1 MRTVAVVG
9 TSLAGLRA
17 AQELRAQ
24 GFDGRL
30 VMIGAEPPYDRPP
43 LSKDFLLG
51 KVSADDIALAGQDD
65 LDALAA
71 EWHLGV
77 RAEKLGR
84 EGVTLGDGTMI
95 ATDGYV
101 IATGAVAR
109 TLDAARDLDGV
120 HTLRTLEDALAL
132 KQALAAGPSA
142 VVVIGAGFIG
152 AEVASACRLL
162 GHEVSVV
169 EAMPVPLGPVLGAR
183 MGAVCGELHAENDVR
198 LIAGVPVAGFTGTGR
213 VTGVR
218 LADGR
223 EIRADLVVAGVGAR
237 PATEWLTGSGLAV
250 DDGVLVDS
258 GCVTANPRVIA
269 VGDVARYRCPLRG
282 VRVRAEHWTAAGEQP
297 GVAVS
302 NLLAGSTVTHFAR
315 HGYFWSDQYG
325 RRLQFAG
332 VATEDVR
339 IAEGDTASKRFV
351 ATYHRGDVVTGVF
364 AIDSPRPFTR
374 LRRALNSVGEPASAI
389 DVGRALPGHRP
400 SRMR

>member
-1 MRTVAVVG
+1 LRTVAVVG

-51 KVSADDIALAGQDD
+51 KVSAGDIALAGQDD

-84 EGVTLGDGTMI
+84 EGVTVGDGTTI
-95 ATDGYV
+95 AADGYV

-109 TLDAARDLDGV
+109 TLDAARNLDGV
-120 HTLRTLEDALAL
+120 HTLRSLEDAIAL
-132 KQALAAGPSA
+132 KRALAAGPSS

-162 GHEVSVV
+162 GHDVSVI
-169 EAMPVPLGPVLGAR
+169 EAMPVPLAAVLGAR

-198 LIAGVPVAGFTGTGR
+198 LSAGVPVAGFTGTGR

-282 VRVRAEHWTAAGEQP
+282 VRIRAEHWTAAGEQP
-297 GVAVS
+297 GVAVA

-339 IAEGDTASKRFV
+339 IVEGDVASKRFV
-351 ATYHRGDVVTGVF
+351 ATYHRGDVPTGVF
-364 AIDSPRPFTR
+364 AIDSPRPFTK
-374 LRRALNSVGEPASAI
+374 LRRAL
-389 DVGRALPGHRP
+389 
-400 SRMR
+400 

>member
-1 MRTVAVVG
+1 LRTVAVVG
-9 TSLAGLRA
+9 TSLAGLRS

-51 KVSADDIALAGQDD
+51 KASAEDLALAEQAG
-65 LDALAA
+65 LDALEA

-77 RAEKLGR
+77 RAERLTGD
-84 EGVTLGDGTMI
+84 GVTLDDGRTI
-95 ATDGYV
+95 AADGYV

-109 TLDAARDLDGV
+109 TLGAARNLKGV
-120 HTLRTLEDALAL
+120 HTLRTLDDAVAL
-132 KQALAAGPSA
+132 KRGLAAGPAA

-162 GHEVSVV
+162 GHDVTVI
-169 EAMPVPLGPVLGAR
+169 EAMPVPLASVVGPE
-183 MGAVCGELHAENDVR
+183 MGAVCGGLHAESEVR
-198 LIAGVPVAGFTGTGR
+198 LLAGVPVAAFAGTDR

-223 EIRADLVVAGVGAR
+223 EIAADLVVAGVGAR
-237 PATEWLTGSGLAV
+237 PATDWLTGSGLAV

-258 GCVTANPRVIA
+258 GCVTANPRVVA
-269 VGDVARYRCPLRG
+269 VGDVARYRCRLRG
-282 VRVRAEHWTAAGEQP
+282 RRLRAEHWTAANEQA
-297 GVAVS
+297 GVAVA
-302 NLLAGSTVTHFAR
+302 NLLTGATVTHFAR

-325 RRLQFAG
+325 RRIQFAG

-339 IAEGDTASKRFV
+339 IVEGDVAAKRFV
-351 ATYHRGDVVTGVF
+351 AAYYRDDALTGVF

-374 LRRALNSVGEPASAI
+374 LRRSL
-389 DVGRALPGHRP
+389 
-400 SRMR
+400 

>member
-9 TSLAGLRA
+9 TSLAGLRS
-17 AQELRAQ
+17 AQELRAR
-24 GFDGRL
+24 GFGGRL

-51 KVSADDIALAGQDD
+51 KVSAEDLALAGQDCLD
-65 LDALAA
+65 GLDA
-71 EWHLGV
+71 EWRIGV
-77 RAEKLGR
+77 RAEKFGR
-84 EGVTLGDGTMI
+84 EGVTLADGTTI
-95 ATDGYV
+95 TADGYV

-109 TLDAARDLDGV
+109 TLGAARNLKGV
-120 HTLRTLEDALAL
+120 HTLRTLDDAVCL
-132 KQALAAGPSA
+132 KQDLAAGPVS
-142 VVVIGAGFIG
+142 VVVVGAGFIG

-162 GHEVSVV
+162 GHDVTVI
-169 EAMPVPLGPVLGAR
+169 EAMPVPLAPVLGAR
-183 MGAVCGELHAENDVR
+183 MGVVCGELHAENDVR
-198 LIAGVPVAGFTGTGR
+198 LIAGVAVAGFAGTER

-269 VGDVARYRCPLRG
+269 VGDVARYRCRLRGRG
-282 VRVRAEHWTAAGEQP
+282 VRSEHWTAANEQA
-297 GVAVS
+297 GAAVE
-302 NLLAGSTVTHFAR
+302 NLLAGVTVTHFAR

-339 IAEGDTASKRFV
+339 IVEGDVASKRFV
-351 ATYHRGDVVTGVF
+351 ATYHRGDVLAGVF
-364 AIDSPRPFTR
+364 AIDSPRPFTK
-374 LRRALNSVGEPASAI
+374 LRRAL
-389 DVGRALPGHRP
+389 
-400 SRMR
+400 

>member
-9 TSLAGLRA
+9 TSLAGLRS
-17 AQELRAQ
+17 AQELRAR
-24 GFDGRL
+24 GFGGRL
-30 VMIGAEPPYDRPP
+30 VMIGAEAPYDRPP

-51 KVSADDIALAGQDD
+51 KVSADDLALAGQDG
-65 LDALAA
+65 LDALDA

-77 RAEKLGR
+77 RAGKLGR
-84 EGVTLGDGTMI
+84 EGVTLTDGTTI
-95 ATDGYV
+95 AADGYV

-109 TLDAARDLDGV
+109 TLGAARNLKGV
-120 HTLRTLEDALAL
+120 HTLRTLGDAVSV
-132 KQALAAGPSA
+132 KQELAAGPAS
-142 VVVIGAGFIG
+142 VVVVGAGFIG

-162 GHEVSVV
+162 GNDVTVI
-169 EAMPVPLGPVLGAR
+169 EAMPVPLAPVLGAR

-198 LIAGVPVAGFTGTGR
+198 LIAGVAVAGFAGTDR

-223 EIRADLVVAGVGAR
+223 EIRADLVVAGVGSR

-269 VGDVARYRCPLRG
+269 VGDVARYRCRLRG
-282 VRVRAEHWTAAGEQP
+282 RRVRAEHWTAANEQA
-297 GVAVS
+297 GVAVE
-302 NLLAGSTVTHFAR
+302 NLLAGATVTHFAR

-339 IAEGDTASKRFV
+339 IVEGDVASKRFV
-351 ATYHRGDVVTGVF
+351 AAYHRGDVLTGVF
-364 AIDSPRPFTR
+364 AIDSPRPFTK
-374 LRRALNSVGEPASAI
+374 LRRAL
-389 DVGRALPGHRP
+389 
-400 SRMR
+400 

>member
-9 TSLAGLRA
+9 TSLAGLRS

-24 GFDGRL
+24 GFGGRL

-51 KVSADDIALAGQDD
+51 KVSTADLALADQPD
-65 LDALAA
+65 LDALDA
-71 EWHLGV
+71 EWRIGI
-77 RAEKLGR
+77 RAEGLTGD
-84 EGVTLGDGTMI
+84 GVTLEDGTTI
-95 ATDGYV
+95 VADGYV

-109 TLDAARDLDGV
+109 TLGAARDLKGV
-120 HTLRTLEDALAL
+120 HTLRTLDDAIAL
-132 KQALAAGPSA
+132 KRDLAAGPGS

-162 GHEVSVV
+162 GHEVTVI
-169 EAMPVPLGPVLGAR
+169 EAMPVPLASVVGPE
-183 MGAVCGELHAENDVR
+183 MGAVCGGLHAESDVR
-198 LIAGVPVAGFTGTGR
+198 LMTGVAVAGFGGTDR
-213 VTGVR
+213 VTSVK

-223 EIRADLVVAGVGAR
+223 EIPADLVVAGVGAR
-237 PATEWLTGSGLAV
+237 PVTEWLTGSGLAV

-269 VGDVARYRCPLRG
+269 VGDVARYRCRLRG
-282 VRVRAEHWTAAGEQP
+282 RRIRAEHWTAANEQA
-297 GVAVS
+297 GVAVA

-325 RRLQFAG
+325 RRIQFAG

-339 IAEGDTASKRFV
+339 IVEGDVASKRFV
-351 ATYHRGDVVTGVF
+351 ATYHRDDALTGVF
-364 AIDSPRPFTR
+364 AMDSPRPFTR
-374 LRRALNSVGEPASAI
+374 LRRSL
-389 DVGRALPGHRP
+389 
-400 SRMR
+400 

>member
-9 TSLAGLRA
+9 TSLAGLRS
-17 AQELRAQ
+17 AQELRAR

-51 KVSADDIALAGQDD
+51 KVSADDLALAGQAD

-77 RAEKLGR
+77 RAERLGGD
-84 EGVTLGDGTMI
+84 GVTLDNGTTI
-95 ATDGYV
+95 AADGYV

-109 TLDAARDLDGV
+109 TLGAARNLKGV
-120 HTLRTLEDALAL
+120 HTLRTLDDAVSL
-132 KQALAAGPSA
+132 KRELAAGPGP

-162 GHEVSVV
+162 GHDVTVI
-169 EAMPVPLGPVLGAR
+169 EAMPVPLASVVGPE
-183 MGAVCGELHAENDVR
+183 MGTVCAGLHVESDVR
-198 LIAGVPVAGFTGTGR
+198 LIAGVPVAGFAGTDR

-223 EIRADLVVAGVGAR
+223 EIPADLVVAGVGAR
-237 PATEWLTGSGLAV
+237 PVTEWLTGSGLAV

-269 VGDVARYRCPLRG
+269 VGDVARYRCRLRG
-282 VRVRAEHWTAAGEQP
+282 RRVRAEHWTAACEQA
-297 GVAVS
+297 GVAVA
-302 NLLAGSTVTHFAR
+302 NLLAGATVTHFAR

-339 IAEGDTASKRFV
+339 IAEGDVASKRFV
-351 ATYHRGDVVTGVF
+351 ATYHRGDALTGVF
-364 AIDSPRPFTR
+364 AIDSPRPFTK
-374 LRRALNSVGEPASAI
+374 LRRAL
-389 DVGRALPGHRP
+389 
-400 SRMR
+400 

>member
-9 TSLAGLRA
+9 TSLAGLRS
-17 AQELRAQ
+17 AQELRTR

-51 KVSADDIALAGQDD
+51 KVSAGDLVLAGQDD
-65 LDALAA
+65 LDALGA

-77 RAEKLGR
+77 RAERLGR
-84 EGVTLGDGTMI
+84 EGVTLSDGTTI
-95 ATDGYV
+95 AADGYV

-109 TLDAARDLDGV
+109 TLGAAGNLNGV
-120 HTLRTLEDALAL
+120 HTLRTLGDAVSL
-132 KQALAAGPSA
+132 KQDLATGPAS
-142 VVVIGAGFIG
+142 VVVVGAGFIG

-162 GHEVSVV
+162 GHDVTVI
-169 EAMPVPLGPVLGAR
+169 EAMPVPLAPVLGAR

-198 LIAGVPVAGFTGTGR
+198 LIAGVAVAGFAGADR

-223 EIRADLVVAGVGAR
+223 EIRADLVVAGIGAR
-237 PATEWLTGSGLAV
+237 PATDWLTGSGIAV

-258 GCVTANPRVIA
+258 GCVTVNPRVIA
-269 VGDVARYRCPLRG
+269 VGDVARYRCRLRG
-282 VRVRAEHWTAAGEQP
+282 RRVRAEHWTAANEQA
-297 GVAVS
+297 GVAVE
-302 NLLAGSTVTHFAR
+302 NLLAGATVTHFAR

-339 IAEGDTASKRFV
+339 IVEGDLASKRFV
-351 ATYHRGDVVTGVF
+351 AAYHRGDALTGVF

-374 LRRALNSVGEPASAI
+374 LRRAL
-389 DVGRALPGHRP
+389 
-400 SRMR
+400 

>member
-9 TSLAGLRA
+9 TSLAGLRS

-24 GFDGRL
+24 GFAGRL

-51 KVSADDIALAGQDD
+51 KVSADDLALAGQDD
-65 LDALAA
+65 LDALDA

-77 RAEKLGR
+77 RAGKLGR
-84 EGVTLGDGTMI
+84 EGVTLADSTTI
-95 ATDGYV
+95 AADGYV

-109 TLDAARDLDGV
+109 TLGAARNLNGV
-120 HTLRTLEDALAL
+120 HTLRTLDDAVSL
-132 KQALAAGPSA
+132 KQALAAGPAS

-162 GHEVSVV
+162 GHGVTVI
-169 EAMPVPLGPVLGAR
+169 EAMAVPLAPVLGAR

-198 LIAGVPVAGFTGTGR
+198 LIAGVAVAGFAGAGH

-223 EIRADLVVAGVGAR
+223 EIRADLVVTGVGAR
-237 PATEWLTGSGLAV
+237 PATGWLTGSGLAV

-269 VGDVARYRCPLRG
+269 VGDVARYRCRLRG
-282 VRVRAEHWTAAGEQP
+282 RRVRAEHWTAAGEQA
-297 GVAVS
+297 GVAVA
-302 NLLAGSTVTHFAR
+302 NLLAGATVTHFAR

-339 IAEGDTASKRFV
+339 IVEGDVASKRFV
-351 ATYHRGDVVTGVF
+351 ATYHREDVLTGVF

-374 LRRALNSVGEPASAI
+374 LRRSL
-389 DVGRALPGHRP
+389 
-400 SRMR
+400 

>member
-1 MRTVAVVG
+1 MRSVAVVG
-9 TSLAGLRA
+9 TSLAGLRS
-17 AQELRAQ
+17 AQELRGR

-43 LSKDFLLG
+43 LSKEFLLG
-51 KVSADDIALAGQDD
+51 KASADDLALAGQDD

-77 RAEKLGR
+77 RAEKFGR
-84 EGVTLGDGTMI
+84 EGVTLGDGTTI
-95 ATDGYV
+95 TADGYV

-109 TLDAARDLDGV
+109 TLGAARKLNGV
-120 HTLRTLEDALAL
+120 HTLRTLGDAAAL
-132 KQALAAGPSA
+132 KRDLAAGPSSVA
-142 VVVIGAGFIG
+142 VIGAGFIG

-162 GHEVSVV
+162 GHEVTVI
-169 EAMPVPLGPVLGAR
+169 EALPVPLAAVLGAR
-183 MGAVCGELHAENDVR
+183 MGAVCGELHTGNDVR
-198 LIAGVPVAGFTGTGR
+198 LITGVPVDGFTGTGR

-223 EIRADLVVAGVGAR
+223 EIHADLVVAGVGAR
-237 PATEWLTGSGLAV
+237 PATGWLTGSGIAV
-250 DDGVLVDS
+250 DDGVLTDS

-269 VGDVARYRCPLRG
+269 VGDVARYQCRLRG
-282 VRVRAEHWTAAGEQP
+282 RRVRAEHWTAAGEQP
-297 GVAVS
+297 RVAVA

-339 IAEGDTASKRFV
+339 IAEGDVASKRFV
-351 ATYHRGDVVTGVF
+351 ATYHRDDVLTGVF

-374 LRRALNSVGEPASAI
+374 LRRAL
-389 DVGRALPGHRP
+389 
-400 SRMR
+400 

>member
-9 TSLAGLRA
+9 TSLAGLRS
-17 AQELRAQ
+17 AQELRAR
-24 GFDGRL
+24 GFGGRL

-51 KVSADDIALAGQDD
+51 KVSADDLALAGQAG
-65 LDALAA
+65 LDALEA

-77 RAEKLGR
+77 RAEKLG
-84 EGVTLGDGTMI
+84 GDGVVLDDGTTI
-95 ATDGYV
+95 AADGYV

-109 TLDAARDLDGV
+109 TLGAARNLKGV
-120 HTLRTLEDALAL
+120 HTLRTLADATSL
-132 KQALAAGPSA
+132 KRDLAAGPSS

-152 AEVASACRLL
+152 AEVASACRSL
-162 GHEVSVV
+162 GNDVTVI
-169 EAMPVPLGPVLGAR
+169 EAMAVPLAPVVGPE
-183 MGAVCGELHAENDVR
+183 MGAVCGALHAENDVR
-198 LIAGVPVAGFTGTGR
+198 LLAGVPVAGLTGTDR

-223 EIRADLVVAGVGAR
+223 MIPADLVVAGVGAR
-237 PATEWLTGSGLAV
+237 PVTEWLTGSGLAV

-282 VRVRAEHWTAAGEQP
+282 RRIRAEHWTAANDQP
-297 GVAVS
+297 AVAVA

-325 RRLQFAG
+325 HRIQFAG

-339 IAEGDTASKRFV
+339 IVEGDVTSKRFV
-351 ATYHRGDVVTGVF
+351 AAFHRDDVLTGVF

-374 LRRALNSVGEPASAI
+374 LRRSL
-389 DVGRALPGHRP
+389 
-400 SRMR
+400 

>member
-9 TSLAGLRA
+9 TSLAGLRS
-17 AQELRAQ
+17 AQELRAR
-24 GFDGRL
+24 GFGGRL
-30 VMIGAEPPYDRPP
+30 VMIGAEAPYDRPP

-51 KVSADDIALAGQDD
+51 KVSADDLALAGQDG
-65 LDALAA
+65 LDALDA

-77 RAEKLGR
+77 RAGKLGS
-84 EGVTLGDGTMI
+84 EGVTLTDGTTI
-95 ATDGYV
+95 AADGYV

-109 TLDAARDLDGV
+109 TLGATRNLKGV
-120 HTLRTLEDALAL
+120 HTLRTLGDAVAVKQDLAE
-132 KQALAAGPSA
+132 GPAS
-142 VVVIGAGFIG
+142 VVVVGAGFIG

-162 GHEVSVV
+162 GHDVTVI
-169 EAMPVPLGPVLGAR
+169 EAMPVPLAPVLGAR

-198 LIAGVPVAGFTGTGR
+198 LIAGVAVAGFAGTDR

-269 VGDVARYRCPLRG
+269 VGDVARYRCRLRG
-282 VRVRAEHWTAAGEQP
+282 RRVRAEHWTAANEQA
-297 GVAVS
+297 GVAVG
-302 NLLAGSTVTHFAR
+302 NLLAGATVTHFAR

-332 VATEDVR
+332 VATEEVR
-339 IAEGDTASKRFV
+339 IVEGDVASKRFV
-351 ATYHRGDVVTGVF
+351 AAYHRGDVLTGVF
-364 AIDSPRPFTR
+364 AIDSPRPFTK
-374 LRRALNSVGEPASAI
+374 LRRAL
-389 DVGRALPGHRP
+389 
-400 SRMR
+400 

>member
-9 TSLAGLRA
+9 TSLAGLRS
-17 AQELRAQ
+17 AQELRER

-51 KVSADDIALAGQDD
+51 KVSAGDLALAGPDG

-84 EGVTLGDGTMI
+84 EGVTLADGTTI
-95 ATDGYV
+95 AADGYV

-109 TLDAARDLDGV
+109 TLGVARNLNGV
-120 HTLRTLEDALAL
+120 HTLRTIDDAVSL
-132 KQALAAGPSA
+132 KRDLAAGPASVI
-142 VVVIGAGFIG
+142 VVGAGFIG

-162 GHEVSVV
+162 GHDVTVI
-169 EAMPVPLGPVLGAR
+169 EAMPVPLAPVLGAR

-198 LIAGVPVAGFTGTGR
+198 LITGVAVAGFAGADR

-223 EIRADLVVAGVGAR
+223 EFRADLVVAGVGAR
-237 PATEWLTGSGLAV
+237 PATGWLTGSGLAV

-269 VGDVARYRCPLRG
+269 VGDVARYQCRSRG
-282 VRVRAEHWTAAGEQP
+282 RRVRSEHWTAANEQA
-297 GVAVS
+297 GVAVA
-302 NLLAGSTVTHFAR
+302 NLLAGATVTHFAR

-339 IAEGDTASKRFV
+339 IVEGDVASKRFV
-351 ATYHRGDVVTGVF
+351 AAYHRGDVLTGVF

-374 LRRALNSVGEPASAI
+374 LRRAL
-389 DVGRALPGHRP
+389 
-400 SRMR
+400 

>member
-51 KVSADDIALAGQDD
+51 KVSADDIALAGQGD

-84 EGVTLGDGTMI
+84 EGVTLGDGTTI
-95 ATDGYV
+95 AADGYV

-109 TLDAARDLDGV
+109 TLGAARNLDGV
-120 HTLRTLEDALAL
+120 HTLRTLEDAVAL
-132 KQALAAGPSA
+132 KQALAAGPSV

-162 GHEVSVV
+162 GHEVNVI
-169 EAMPVPLGPVLGAR
+169 EAMSVPLAPVLGAR

-237 PATEWLTGSGLAV
+237 PATGWLTGSGLAV

-258 GCVTANPRVIA
+258 GCVTVNPRVIA

-282 VRVRAEHWTAAGEQP
+282 VRVRAEHWTAAGDQP
-297 GVAVS
+297 GVAVA

-332 VATEDVR
+332 VTTEDVR
-339 IAEGDTASKRFV
+339 IAEGDVASKRFV
-351 ATYHRGDVVTGVF
+351 ATYHRGDVLTGVF

-374 LRRALNSVGEPASAI
+374 LRRAL
-389 DVGRALPGHRP
+389 
-400 SRMR
+400 

>member
-17 AQELRAQ
+17 AQELRGR

-51 KVSADDIALAGQDD
+51 KVSAEDLALAGQDD
-65 LDALAA
+65 LAALDA

-77 RAEKLGR
+77 RAERLGAA
-84 EGVTLGDGTMI
+84 GVTLEDGTTI
-95 ATDGYV
+95 AADGYV
-101 IATGAVAR
+101 VATGAAAR
-109 TLDAARDLDGV
+109 TLDAARKLNGV
-120 HTLRTLEDALAL
+120 HTLRTLDDAVSL
-132 KQALAAGPSA
+132 KQGLAAGPGS

-162 GHEVSVV
+162 GHDVTVI
-169 EAMPVPLGPVLGAR
+169 EAMPVPLAPVIGPE
-183 MGAVCGELHAENDVR
+183 MGTVCAGLHAEGDVR
-198 LIAGVPVAGFTGTGR
+198 LIAGVPVAGFAGADR

-223 EIRADLVVAGVGAR
+223 EIPADLVVAGVGAR

-269 VGDVARYRCPLRG
+269 VGDVARYRCRLRG
-282 VRVRAEHWTAAGEQP
+282 RRVRAEHWTAANEQA
-297 GVAVS
+297 GVAVA
-302 NLLAGSTVTHFAR
+302 NLLAGETVTHFAR

-339 IAEGDTASKRFV
+339 IVEGDVASKRFV
-351 ATYHRGDVVTGVF
+351 ATYHRGESLAGVF

-374 LRRALNSVGEPASAI
+374 LRRAL
-389 DVGRALPGHRP
+389 
-400 SRMR
+400 

>member
-1 MRTVAVVG
+1 LRTVAVVG
-9 TSLAGLRA
+9 TSLAGLRS
-17 AQELRAQ
+17 AQELRAR
-24 GFDGRL
+24 GFGGRL
-30 VMIGAEPPYDRPP
+30 VMIGAEAPYDRPP

-51 KVSADDIALAGQDD
+51 KVSADDLALAGQDG
-65 LDALAA
+65 LDALDA

-77 RAEKLGR
+77 RAGKLGR
-84 EGVTLGDGTMI
+84 EGVTLTDGTTI
-95 ATDGYV
+95 AADGYV

-109 TLDAARDLDGV
+109 TLGAARNLKGV
-120 HTLRTLEDALAL
+120 HTLRTLGDAVSV
-132 KQALAAGPSA
+132 KQELAAGPAS
-142 VVVIGAGFIG
+142 VVVVGAGFIG

-162 GHEVSVV
+162 GNDVTVI
-169 EAMPVPLGPVLGAR
+169 EAMPVPLAPVLGAR

-198 LIAGVPVAGFTGTGR
+198 LIAGVAVAGFAGTDR

-223 EIRADLVVAGVGAR
+223 EIRADLVVAGVGSR

-269 VGDVARYRCPLRG
+269 VGDVARYRCRLRG
-282 VRVRAEHWTAAGEQP
+282 RRVRAEHWTAANEQA
-297 GVAVS
+297 GVAVE
-302 NLLAGSTVTHFAR
+302 NLLAGATVTHFAR

-339 IAEGDTASKRFV
+339 IVEGDVASKRFV
-351 ATYHRGDVVTGVF
+351 AAYHRGDVLTGVF
-364 AIDSPRPFTR
+364 AIDSPRPFTK
-374 LRRALNSVGEPASAI
+374 LRRAL
-389 DVGRALPGHRP
+389 
-400 SRMR
+400 